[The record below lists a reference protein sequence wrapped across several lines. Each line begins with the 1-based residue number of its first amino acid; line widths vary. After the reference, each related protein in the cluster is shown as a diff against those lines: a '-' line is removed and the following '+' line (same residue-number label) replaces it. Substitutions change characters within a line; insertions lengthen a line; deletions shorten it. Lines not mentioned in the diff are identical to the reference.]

1 MEALLAL
8 LNEIAERSRL
18 LGVRETL
25 FGFDTT
31 WMDGIGI
38 GKETDAEGNIIGRN
52 SRGRFGG
59 DNGKMLRRR

>member
-1 MEALLAL
+1 MLPL
-8 LNEIAERSRL
+8 LNENAEHSRL

-38 GKETDAEGNIIGRN
+38 GKETGAEWDIIGRN